1 MNKCWLLNFICNTN
15 NLDIHADYKVSRIIK
30 SNEIVAN
37 RKETNT
43 GRKVFVKDLRFISKR
58 RKIKKEY

>member
-1 MNKCWLLNFICNTN
+1 MNKCWLLNFLCNTN
-15 NLDIHADYKVSRIIK
+15 NFDIHADYKLSRIIK

-43 GRKVFVKDLRFISKR
+43 GRKVFVKDLRFLSNKR
-58 RKIKKEY
+58 NIKKEY